1 MATQDAVRRIA
12 LSLPG
17 VREDTS
23 HFAFGVENKG
33 KDKGIAWAWRER
45 VHPKKARVPSEE
57 VLAVRVANLL
67 EKEALLAA
75 DEEKFFT
82 EPHYNGY
89 PAVLVRLA
97 AVTEAELHKLITDA
111 WECAATRELREG
123 GAKAKTMKAKT
134 MKAKTM
140 KATTKTKT
148 KATAKT
154 AKKATTAK
162 TVKQATTKNVPKQ
175 QPVAKSTKSA
185 AKAPVAK
192 RQPAARATKTSPK
205 R

>member
-1 MATQDAVRRIA
+1 MATQDAVRRLA

-17 VREDTS
+17 VRENTS
-23 HFAFGVENKG
+23 HFAFSVEDKG

-45 VHPKKARVPSEE
+45 VHPKKARVPSED
-57 VLAVRVANLL
+57 VIAVRVANLL

-97 AVTEAELHKLITDA
+97 AITEAELHKLITDA

-123 GAKAKTMKAKT
+123 GAKAKTVKT
-134 MKAKTM
+134 A
-140 KATTKTKT
+140 KT

-154 AKKATTAK
+154 MKATAK
-162 TVKQATTKNVPKQ
+162 TAKNATTTKVAKQ
-175 QPVAKSTKSA
+175 PPVAKSTKSA

>member
-17 VREDTS
+17 VRENTS
-23 HFAFGVENKG
+23 HFAFGVED
-33 KDKGIAWAWRER
+33 KDMGIAWAWRER
-45 VHPKKARVPSEE
+45 VHPKKARVPSKD
-57 VLAVRVANLL
+57 VIAVRVANLL

-75 DEEKFFT
+75 DDEKFLT

-97 AVTEAELHKLITDA
+97 AVTEAELHELITDA

-123 GAKAKTMKAKT
+123 GAKAKTVK
-134 MKAKTM
+134 
-140 KATTKTKT
+140 TTKTK
-148 KATAKT
+148 AN
-154 AKKATTAK
+154 AK
-162 TVKQATTKNVPKQ
+162 TVKTNAKTVKTTKVAKK

-192 RQPAARATKTSPK
+192 QQPAARATKTSPK